1 MAVSYALRSFCV
13 LLVVGLLSGGLPV
26 AVVAADLDVEIADAR
41 RKVSGLLERFTEKH
55 PDVVIAQ
62 RELAELL
69 ARRAAGAVDTADT
82 ASLGGG
88 YRTEPAADAS
98 VAERPAAP
106 ARSAATPVSPRRAA
120 SVKRAEPLRCAG
132 GSAASAAN
140 RLCGR
145 AEQDWA
151 ARASAPGVFY
161 ANHFDYPSREAYL
174 GGAHSYVYAET
185 ASGLPKLDLER
196 VLTLSGPGAS
206 RHNWF
211 AAEGPNEAGPSW
223 NLSFAGPGAKNVS
236 RRATSFYLQVA
247 VYADDEWARFTY
259 REGGIKLLMLLDPS
273 SAPFAPGEV
282 VIARHGGG
290 AWLSGFRVTGAA
302 AGFQL
307 MWNEPWIVR
316 GDDSIYTFYDAG
328 PVARDGETDATDI
341 DLFEQRWGPRRRN
354 LDPTDPDYLAAPRFA
369 GGKWHTVEVHVD
381 VREAA
386 SVLKIWFAEY
396 GAPPILLTGYID
408 SGLRENAHTY
418 RGAFLINRAENTT
431 SWVDEDTFVLFDEV
445 IVSDAPI
452 PFPGGY
458 ELPWPGSERPH
469 GWPPAGASPR

>member
-1 MAVSYALRSFCV
+1 MAVSYALRPIGMA
-13 LLVVGLLSGGLPV
+13 LLACMLGAGLHV
-26 AVVAADLDVEIADAR
+26 AVAAADLEVEIADAER
-41 RKVSGLLERFTEKH
+41 RLAELLERFTEKH
-55 PDVVIAQ
+55 PDVRIAQ
-62 RELAELL
+62 RKLDELL
-69 ARRAAGAVDTADT
+69 ARRPQA
-82 ASLGGG
+82 
-88 YRTEPAADAS
+88 AADEAGLRGTYQAEAAAQAAAEAS
-98 VAERPAAP
+98 AAP
-106 ARSAATPVSPRRAA
+106 APAAATSAAARRAVSVRRAA
-120 SVKRAEPLRCAG
+120 ALRCDG
-132 GSAASAAN
+132 GSTASAAN

-145 AEQDWA
+145 AEQDWT

-161 ANHFDYPSREAYL
+161 TNNFDYPSREAYL
-174 GGAHSYVYAET
+174 GGAHSYVYADT
-185 ASGLPKLDLER
+185 ADGLPKLDLER
-196 VLTLSGPGAS
+196 HLTLSGAGAS
-206 RHNWF
+206 RHNWY

-223 NLSFAGPGAKNVS
+223 NLSFAGPGAKEVPHK
-236 RRATSFYLQVA
+236 ATRFYMQFAL
-247 VYADDEWARFTY
+247 YADDEWARFTY

-290 AWLSGFRVTGAA
+290 AWLSGFRVTKMA

-307 MWNEPWIVR
+307 TWRTPWIVR

-328 PVARDGETDATDI
+328 PVERDGETDATDI

-354 LDPTDPDYLAAPRFA
+354 LDPTDPDYRDAPRFE
-369 GGKWHTVEVHVD
+369 GGNWYTVEVHVD
-381 VREAA
+381 VRGGA

-396 GAPPILLTGYID
+396 GAPPVLLTGYMD
-408 SGLRENAHTY
+408 SGLRENTHTY

-458 ELPWPGSERPH
+458 ELPWPGSETPQ